1 MGIRCRG
8 RNPQTIEAEKLAG
21 EVFGNGQRA
30 ETTRT
35 GCASTVGF
43 RARRDTFLEAC
54 PRGVRVYQMSFIR
67 QYDRLLVN
75 TFGVVNLIRGA
86 GGALEFLVAL
96 TDESAQGIPHEVDA
110 TSFVLGTSF
119 FVHTVVLTASGTGL
133 LLR

>member
-1 MGIRCRG
+1 
-8 RNPQTIEAEKLAG
+8 
-21 EVFGNGQRA
+21 
-30 ETTRT
+30 
-35 GCASTVGF
+35 
-43 RARRDTFLEAC
+43 
-54 PRGVRVYQMSFIR
+54 MSFIR
-67 QYDRLLVN
+67 QYDRLLVT

-133 LLR
+133 LLRKPFGWKLSVLFHASDFLKLGGALVLTALIGTSAAAIRTGTDVWCR